1 MAQLPLAPALQPW
14 QVRRLGINQ
23 FRGPLGAVVAL
34 ILLRRSLLV
43 PAVLV
48 QYLAVL
54 VVRL

>member
-1 MAQLPLAPALQPW
+1 MAQVPQVPVLLPW
-14 QVRRLGINQ
+14 QIRRLGINQ
-23 FRGPLGAVVAL
+23 FRGPLGAVVVL

>member
-1 MAQLPLAPALQPW
+1 MAQVPQVPVLLPW